1 MEINLSTAETYI
13 VNYLQNSGQDDGDWD
28 TYGAAKDLRD
38 ICDMNRYTDY
48 EQVPPTSSPNCS
60 RNTHSKPN
68 HSPVRKGGAPL
79 AKGTIM
85 EDTITLAQYVTFL
98 KETLD
103 QLDEVA
109 KDSPDIELKDYTPQ
123 IAIYPNSREDALD
136 LLYLARIEPTFYKS
150 IVRGQFNT
158 VNGIS
163 YVHYDEE
170 IAGEDK

>member
-1 MEINLSTAETYI
+1 MKN
-13 VNYLQNSGQDDGDWD
+13 
-28 TYGAAKDLRD
+28 
-38 ICDMNRYTDY
+38 
-48 EQVPPTSSPNCS
+48 
-60 RNTHSKPN
+60 
-68 HSPVRKGGAPL
+68 
-79 AKGTIM
+79 
-85 EDTITLAQYVTFL
+85 TITLAQYIKFL

-136 LLYLARIEPTFYKS
+136 LFYLAGIKPTIYKS

-158 VNGIS
+158 VNGTA